1 MWHKGLR
8 ISILRLL
15 CVLIDI
21 SMDAEKLKAGILAAV
36 REYLSSEESYD
47 DDAQLRIDPA
57 TMKIDLADGEE
68 ADDERCFNGNYFCR
82 NRRRLQPLPAS

>member
-1 MWHKGLR
+1 
-8 ISILRLL
+8 
-15 CVLIDI
+15 
-21 SMDAEKLKAGILAAV
+21 MDAEKLKAGILAAV

-68 ADDERCFNGNYFCR
+68 ADDESDPRDYYSVMDLVEMDADGKWTPDPDAIAAVAAEY
-82 NRRRLQPLPAS
+82 QA